1 MIGKW
6 AFSTHNSSSLIPG
19 TNVCVSG
26 PPSATCDDDF
36 HADVV
41 TDSQTVVVPVS
52 STACQVTPQYQA
64 LATVLNISHNPC
76 VAVSEHIQLVYQLN
90 GLNMRD
96 HGGNAGGRSGQGG
109 GEIFAGI
116 TRSLH

>member
-6 AFSTHNSSSLIPG
+6 AFSTYNSSSLIPG

-52 STACQVTPQYQA
+52 STACHDKPQYQA
-64 LATVLNISHNPC
+64 LAGAHNISHNPC
-76 VAVSEHIQLVYQLN
+76 VAASEHLQLVCQLP
-90 GLNMRD
+90 GLDMRNR
-96 HGGNAGGRSGQGG
+96 GGDAGGRGGRGG
-109 GEIFAGI
+109 GVNVAGN
-116 TRSLH
+116 TRSLS